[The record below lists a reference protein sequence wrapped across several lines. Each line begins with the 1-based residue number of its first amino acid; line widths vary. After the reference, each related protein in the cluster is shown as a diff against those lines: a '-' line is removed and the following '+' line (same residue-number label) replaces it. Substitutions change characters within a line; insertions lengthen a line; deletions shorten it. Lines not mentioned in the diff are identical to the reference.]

1 MTREFSSSGELIGGC
16 GLHAKFDSFK
26 AADELS
32 RNIGVFAAACD
43 LLVVRVAAWFDCNRY
58 FDHLPKVITL
68 VGVFCESKF
77 EVPENL
83 GALSGKTI

>member
-32 RNIGVFAAACD
+32 RNNGVSAAACD
-43 LLVVRVAAWFDCNRY
+43 LLVVRVAARFDCNRY
-58 FDHLPKVITL
+58 FDYYRR
-68 VGVFCESKF
+68 
-77 EVPENL
+77 
-83 GALSGKTI
+83 